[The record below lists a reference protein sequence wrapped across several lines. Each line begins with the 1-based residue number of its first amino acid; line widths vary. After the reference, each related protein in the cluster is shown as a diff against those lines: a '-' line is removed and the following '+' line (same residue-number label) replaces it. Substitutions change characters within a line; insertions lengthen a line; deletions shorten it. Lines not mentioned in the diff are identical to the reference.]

1 MPTMEVGHRIRIRV
15 TVDGEEYGPL
25 NSRTKATNKP
35 IMPPIIAEKQIGCSR
50 LIGILSIV
58 TLKTMCISVRLPRIH
73 RI

>member
-1 MPTMEVGHRIRIRV
+1 
-15 TVDGEEYGPL
+15 
-25 NSRTKATNKP
+25 
-35 IMPPIIAEKQIGCSR
+35 MPPIIAEKQIGCSR